1 MKKKLFKKY
10 DACVGFAAFF
20 GMLEVFSLFDY
31 FFGRKVGL
39 DILLAIVWLVS
50 GIVCCVLAIYFLKK
64 IYNVQKQEIM
74 KLRRALAY
82 QNEIVEEKEWEVL
95 KHAN

>member
-10 DACVGFAAFF
+10 DACVGCATFF
-20 GMLEVFSLFDY
+20 GMLETVSLFDY

-39 DILLAIVWLVS
+39 DILLAAVWMVS
-50 GIVCCVLAIYFLKK
+50 GLVCCVLAIYFLKK
-64 IYNVQKQEIM
+64 TYNVQQQEIM

-82 QNEIVEEKEWEVL
+82 QNEIVEEKEWEVC
-95 KHAN
+95 